1 MASKTFIF
9 IGILLKLP
17 LHLIYWISYYIP
29 RADKKWVFSAWEG
42 KAYRGNSRYFFE
54 YISDSAC
61 IAPVWITK
69 NKNLFYEMR
78 NSVNI
83 KYAYSIKGLYDLAT
97 ARVIIFSHGLYDVIP
112 YITRGALLIS
122 VGHATYPIKNM
133 SFTKNISEMN
143 FLRKAK
149 MFILSPY
156 DHIKPAYEIVTSD
169 YTKKS
174 TMFLT
179 VEKGNERGRVIP
191 LGLPKSDYLK
201 RKLATRKTIFLK
213 DTLHNLFPNIYDKD
227 RLILF
232 LPTWRSDERFNIF
245 DFEYNSTKI
254 NNMLSENKATMLI
267 NFHPFDESLRN
278 SAVDSLG
285 ERVRVTSYAG
295 DEVTQLLCAAD
306 LFITDYSS
314 LYSDYLLFDRPM
326 IFAKFAHNEYVLE
339 RELQVDYDSL
349 PGSVVTD
356 WVEMATAVNQQ
367 FASNGTEYK
376 DDRKLWR
383 DLIYSGTDDGKS
395 CERISEF
402 IKSAL

>member
-1 MASKTFIF
+1 MVSKTFIF

-54 YISDSAC
+54 YISDSDC
-61 IAPVWITK
+61 ITPVWITK

-97 ARVIIFSHGLYDVIP
+97 ARVIIFSHGLCDVIP
-112 YITRGALLIS
+112 YITKGALLIS
-122 VGHATYPIKNM
+122 VGHTTYPIKTM
-133 SFTKNISEMN
+133 SFTKQTSEMN
-143 FLRKAK
+143 FLRKVK
-149 MFILSPY
+149 MFFFMPY
-156 DHIKPAYEIVTSD
+156 DYVKPAYEIVTSD

-179 VEKGNERGRVIP
+179 VEKSNERARIIP

-285 ERVRVTSYAG
+285 ERVRVTSFTG

-326 IFAKFAHNEYVLE
+326 IFAKFAHNEYVCE

-349 PGSVVTD
+349 PGAVVTD

-367 FASNGTEYK
+367 LASNGTEYK

-383 DLIYSGTDDGKS
+383 DLVYSGTDDGKS

-402 IKSAL
+402 IKSVL